1 MNKRIFII
9 FAILLGLT
17 TEVVNAQWA
26 VGIKGGVNTTS
37 VDRSNAGRIDE
48 IYSSLRGFDLG
59 VQAHYSFNDW
69 LALRFDLDYMTRSH
83 RMDRNLTLVNSLFME
98 YSNSYLMLP
107 VLADFSF
114 GGSKLRGHL
123 LCGGFAGYWLT
134 AHRKGV
140 TFGITGFLDV
150 DEDLEFNDD
159 TQRLTA
165 GLAAGVSLSYDINS
179 WLGVNLDAL
188 YYYDLVSYRK
198 GYEYLNDPRY
208 LSTLT
213 FDLGVYYKF

>member
-1 MNKRIFII
+1 MNKRIII
-9 FAILLGLT
+9 LFALLLGMT
-17 TEVVNAQWA
+17 TEGVYAQWA
-26 VGIKGGVNTTS
+26 VGIKGGVNSTS

-48 IYSSLRGFDLG
+48 TYSSLRGFDLG
-59 VQAHYSFNDW
+59 IQGHYSFNDW
-69 LALRFDLDYMTRSH
+69 LALRVDLDYMTRSH

-114 GGSKLRGHL
+114 GGNKLRGHL

-198 GYEYLNDPRY
+198 GYEHLNDPRY

>member
-1 MNKRIFII
+1 MNKRII
-9 FAILLGLT
+9 FLFALLLGLA
-17 TEVVNAQWA
+17 TEGVHAQWA
-26 VGIKGGVNTTS
+26 VGIKGGVNSTS

-48 IYSSLRGFDLG
+48 TYSSLRGFDLG
-59 VQAHYSFNDW
+59 IQAHYSFNDW
-69 LALRFDLDYMTRSH
+69 LALRVDLDYMTRSH

-198 GYEYLNDPRY
+198 GYEHLNDPRY

>member
-1 MNKRIFII
+1 MNKRII
-9 FAILLGLT
+9 FLFALLLGLA
-17 TEVVNAQWA
+17 TEGVHAQWA
-26 VGIKGGVNTTS
+26 VGIKGGVNSTS

-48 IYSSLRGFDLG
+48 TYSSLRGFDLG
-59 VQAHYSFNDW
+59 IQAHYSFNDW
-69 LALRFDLDYMTRSH
+69 LALRVDLDYMTRSH

-134 AHRKGV
+134 THRKGV

-198 GYEYLNDPRY
+198 GYEHLNDPRY

>member
-1 MNKRIFII
+1 MNKRII
-9 FAILLGLT
+9 FLFALLLGLA
-17 TEVVNAQWA
+17 TEGVHAQWA
-26 VGIKGGVNTTS
+26 VGIKGGVNATS

-48 IYSSLRGFDLG
+48 TYSSLRGFDLG
-59 VQAHYSFNDW
+59 IQAHYSFNDW
-69 LALRFDLDYMTRSH
+69 LALRVDLDYMTRSH
-83 RMDRNLTLVNSLFME
+83 RMDRNLTIVDTLFME

-165 GLAAGVSLSYDINS
+165 GLAAGASLSYDINS

-198 GYEYLNDPRY
+198 GYEHLNDPRY

>member
-1 MNKRIFII
+1 MNKRIII
-9 FAILLGLT
+9 LLLLLLGLT
-17 TEVVNAQWA
+17 TERVNAQWA
-26 VGIKGGVNTTS
+26 VGIKGGVNSTS

-48 IYSSLRGFDLG
+48 TYSALGGFDLG

-69 LALRFDLDYMTRSH
+69 LAVRVDLDYMTRSH
-83 RMDRNLTLVNSLFME
+83 RMDRNLNIIDTLFME
-98 YSNSYLMLP
+98 YYNSYLMLP
-107 VLADFSF
+107 VMADFSF

-134 AHRKGV
+134 AHRSGV
-140 TFGITGFLDV
+140 SFSVTGFYDV
-150 DEDLEFNDD
+150 DEALEFNDEM
-159 TQRLTA
+159 QRLTA
-165 GLAAGVSLSYDINS
+165 GLAGGVSLSYDINN

-198 GYEYLNDPRY
+198 GYEHLNDPRY

>member
-1 MNKRIFII
+1 MNKRIII
-9 FAILLGLT
+9 LFALLLGMT
-17 TEVVNAQWA
+17 TEGVYAQWA
-26 VGIKGGVNTTS
+26 VGIKGGVNSTS

-48 IYSSLRGFDLG
+48 TYSSLRGFDLG
-59 VQAHYSFNDW
+59 IQGHYSFNDW
-69 LALRFDLDYMTRSH
+69 LAIRVDLEYMTRSH
-83 RMDRNLTLVNSLFME
+83 RMDRNLNIIDTLFME

-107 VLADFSF
+107 VMADFSF

-140 TFGITGFLDV
+140 TFSVTGLYDT
-150 DEDLEFNDD
+150 DEDCEFNDD

-165 GLAAGVSLSYDINS
+165 GLAAGVSLSYDINN

-198 GYEYLNDPRY
+198 GYEHLNDPRY

-213 FDLGVYYKF
+213 IDLGVYYKF

>member
-1 MNKRIFII
+1 MNKRII
-9 FAILLGLT
+9 FLFALLLGLA
-17 TEVVNAQWA
+17 TEGVHAQWA
-26 VGIKGGVNTTS
+26 VGIKGGVNNTS
-37 VDRSNAGRIDE
+37 VERSNAGRIDE
-48 IYSSLRGFDLG
+48 TYSSLRGFDLG
-59 VQAHYSFNDW
+59 IQAHYSFNDW
-69 LALRFDLDYMTRSH
+69 LALRVDLDYMTRSH

-198 GYEYLNDPRY
+198 GYEHLNDPRY
-208 LSTLT
+208 LSTLN

>member
-1 MNKRIFII
+1 MNKRII
-9 FAILLGLT
+9 FLFALLLGLA
-17 TEVVNAQWA
+17 TEGVHAQWA
-26 VGIKGGVNTTS
+26 VGIKGGVNNTS
-37 VDRSNAGRIDE
+37 VERSNAGRIDE
-48 IYSSLRGFDLG
+48 TYSSLRGFDLG
-59 VQAHYSFNDW
+59 IQAHYSFNDW
-69 LALRFDLDYMTRSH
+69 LVLRVDLDYMTRSH

-198 GYEYLNDPRY
+198 GYEHLNDPRY

>member
-1 MNKRIFII
+1 MNKRIII
-9 FAILLGLT
+9 LFALLLGMT
-17 TEVVNAQWA
+17 TEGVYAQWA
-26 VGIKGGVNTTS
+26 VGIKGGVNSTS

-48 IYSSLRGFDLG
+48 TYSSLRGFDWG
-59 VQAHYSFNDW
+59 IQGHYSFNDW
-69 LALRFDLDYMTRSH
+69 LAIRVDLEYMTRSH
-83 RMDRNLTLVNSLFME
+83 RMDRNLNIVDTLFME
-98 YSNSYLMLP
+98 YTNSYLMLP
-107 VLADFSF
+107 VMADFSF
-114 GGSKLRGHL
+114 GGKKLRGHL

-134 AHRKGV
+134 AHRNGV
-140 TFGITGFLDV
+140 TFSVTGLYDT
-150 DEDLEFNDD
+150 DEDLEFNDE

-165 GLAAGVSLSYDINS
+165 GLAGGVSLTYDINN

-198 GYEYLNDPRY
+198 GYDHLNDPRY

>member
-1 MNKRIFII
+1 MNKRII
-9 FAILLGLT
+9 FLFALLLGLA
-17 TEVVNAQWA
+17 TEGVHAQWA
-26 VGIKGGVNTTS
+26 VGIKGGVNNTS
-37 VDRSNAGRIDE
+37 VERSNAGRIDE
-48 IYSSLRGFDLG
+48 TYSSLRGFDLG
-59 VQAHYSFNDW
+59 IQAHYSFNDW
-69 LALRFDLDYMTRSH
+69 LALRVDLDYMTRSH

-198 GYEYLNDPRY
+198 GYEHLNDPRY

>member
-1 MNKRIFII
+1 MNKRIFIL
-9 FAILLGLT
+9 FALLLSMT

-48 IYSSLRGFDLG
+48 SYSSLRGIDLG
-59 VQAHYSFNDW
+59 IQAHYSFNDW
-69 LALRFDLDYMTRSH
+69 LAIRVDLDYMTRSH
-83 RMDRNLTLVNSLFME
+83 RMDRNLNIIDTLFME

-107 VLADFSF
+107 VMADFSF

-134 AHRKGV
+134 THRNGV
-140 TFGITGFLDV
+140 TFGVTGFYDT
-150 DEDLEFNDD
+150 DEDCEFNDE

-165 GLAAGVSLSYDINS
+165 GLAAGVSLSYDINN

-188 YYYDLVSYRK
+188 YYYDLVSYHK
-198 GYEYLNDPRY
+198 GYDHLNDPRY

-213 FDLGVYYKF
+213 IDLGVYYKF

>member
-1 MNKRIFII
+1 MNKRII
-9 FAILLGLT
+9 FLFALLLGLA
-17 TEVVNAQWA
+17 TEGVHAQWA
-26 VGIKGGVNTTS
+26 VGIKGGVNNTS
-37 VDRSNAGRIDE
+37 VERSNAGRIDE
-48 IYSSLRGFDLG
+48 TYSSLRGFDLG
-59 VQAHYSFNDW
+59 IQAHYSFNDW
-69 LALRFDLDYMTRSH
+69 LALRVDVDYMTRSH

-198 GYEYLNDPRY
+198 GYEHLNDPRY

>member
-1 MNKRIFII
+1 MNKRII
-9 FAILLGLT
+9 FLFALLLGLA
-17 TEVVNAQWA
+17 TEGVHAQWA
-26 VGIKGGVNTTS
+26 VGIKGGVNATS

-48 IYSSLRGFDLG
+48 TYSSLRGFDLG
-59 VQAHYSFNDW
+59 IQAHYSFNDW
-69 LALRFDLDYMTRSH
+69 LALRVDVDYMTRSH

-165 GLAAGVSLSYDINS
+165 GLAAGASLSYDINS

-198 GYEYLNDPRY
+198 GYEHLNDPRY

>member
-1 MNKRIFII
+1 MNKRII
-9 FAILLGLT
+9 FLFALLLGLA
-17 TEVVNAQWA
+17 TEGVHAQWA
-26 VGIKGGVNTTS
+26 VGIKGGVNNTS
-37 VDRSNAGRIDE
+37 VERSNAGRIDE
-48 IYSSLRGFDLG
+48 TYSSLRGFDLG
-59 VQAHYSFNDW
+59 IQAHYSFNDW
-69 LALRFDLDYMTRSH
+69 LALRVDLDYMTRSH

-198 GYEYLNDPRY
+198 GYEHLNDPRY

-213 FDLGVYYKF
+213 IDLGVYYKF

>member
-1 MNKRIFII
+1 MKKRFII
-9 FAILLGLT
+9 LFALLLGLT

-26 VGIKGGVNTTS
+26 VGIKGGVNNTS
-37 VDRSNAGRIDE
+37 VERSNAGRIDE
-48 IYSSLRGFDLG
+48 TYSSLRGFDLG
-59 VQAHYSFNDW
+59 IQAHYSFNDW
-69 LALRFDLDYMTRSH
+69 LALRVDLDYMTRSH

-165 GLAAGVSLSYDINS
+165 GLAAGVSLSYDINN

-198 GYEYLNDPRY
+198 GHDHLNDPRY

>member
-1 MNKRIFII
+1 MNKRII
-9 FAILLGLT
+9 FLFALLLGLA
-17 TEVVNAQWA
+17 TEGVHAQWA
-26 VGIKGGVNTTS
+26 VGIKGGVNATS

-48 IYSSLRGFDLG
+48 TYSSLRGFDLG
-59 VQAHYSFNDW
+59 IQAHYSFNDW
-69 LALRFDLDYMTRSH
+69 LALRVDVDYMTRSH

-198 GYEYLNDPRY
+198 GYEHLNDPRY

>member
-1 MNKRIFII
+1 MNKRIII
-9 FAILLGLT
+9 LFALLLSMT

-26 VGIKGGVNTTS
+26 VGIKGGVNNTS
-37 VDRSNAGRIDE
+37 VERSNAGRIDE
-48 IYSSLRGFDLG
+48 SYSSLRGIDLG
-59 VQAHYSFNDW
+59 IQAHYSFNDW
-69 LALRFDLDYMTRSH
+69 LAIRVDLDYMTRSH

-198 GYEYLNDPRY
+198 GYEHLNDPRY

>member
-1 MNKRIFII
+1 MNKRII
-9 FAILLGLT
+9 FLFALLLGLA
-17 TEVVNAQWA
+17 TEGVHAQWA
-26 VGIKGGVNTTS
+26 VGIKGGVNATS

-48 IYSSLRGFDLG
+48 TYSSLRGFDLG
-59 VQAHYSFNDW
+59 IQAHYSFNDW
-69 LALRFDLDYMTRSH
+69 LALRVDVDYMTRSH

-107 VLADFSF
+107 GLADFSF

-165 GLAAGVSLSYDINS
+165 GLAAGASLSYDINS

-198 GYEYLNDPRY
+198 GYEHLNDPRY

>member
-1 MNKRIFII
+1 M
-9 FAILLGLT
+9 A
-17 TEVVNAQWA
+17 TEGVHAQWA
-26 VGIKGGVNTTS
+26 VGIKGGVNATS

-48 IYSSLRGFDLG
+48 TYSSLRGFDLG
-59 VQAHYSFNDW
+59 IQAHYSFNDW
-69 LALRFDLDYMTRSH
+69 LALRVDVDYMTRSH

-165 GLAAGVSLSYDINS
+165 GLAAGASLSYDINS

-198 GYEYLNDPRY
+198 GYEHLNDPRY

>member
-1 MNKRIFII
+1 MNKRII
-9 FAILLGLT
+9 FLFALLLGLA
-17 TEVVNAQWA
+17 TEGVHAQWA
-26 VGIKGGVNTTS
+26 VGIKGGVNNTS

-48 IYSSLRGFDLG
+48 TYSSLRGFDLG
-59 VQAHYSFNDW
+59 IQAHYSFNDW
-69 LALRFDLDYMTRSH
+69 LALRVDVDYMTRSH

-198 GYEYLNDPRY
+198 GYEHLNDPRY